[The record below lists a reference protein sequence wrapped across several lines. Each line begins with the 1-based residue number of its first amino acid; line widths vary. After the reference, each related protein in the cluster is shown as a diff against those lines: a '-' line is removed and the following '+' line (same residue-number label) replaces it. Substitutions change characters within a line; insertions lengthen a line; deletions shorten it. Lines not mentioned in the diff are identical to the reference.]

1 MLGKAFNWTV
11 SSRSSWLGLLA
22 LAAGIAWL
30 PWPAAAAPMGPAK
43 EPVYIGAQACGSCH
57 DGPQSGHQF
66 SKWRLSA
73 HAQAYAALC
82 KPEAKEIAK
91 LSGLTEE
98 PHRAKMCLGCHATA
112 ADAEDW
118 EKAEGFH
125 LEDGLQC
132 EACHGPGSEY
142 ATADIMRDR
151 TKAMM
156 NGLKMPTK
164 ADCMLCHRVKG
175 SHEAVLKRKPFDLDK
190 AWEKIAHPIPK
201 QKPTLAAPQPIQ
213 TKPSPRKYTGVMACA
228 KCHDGPKF
236 NFQFSTWRMSK
247 HAQAY
252 AVLSTPKAFEVAR
265 RQGIEGDPQQ
275 ALACLKCH
283 ATAADVDPASRLPG
297 FSLVDGV
304 QCEAC
309 HGPGADYS
317 AEAVMM
323 DRAAARAKGLWE
335 VNAQTCLR
343 CHEDKPDKPFDYAK
357 AVQKIA
363 HPTKAPQTAAAEPAY
378 KNPLNLAL
386 TPDGKELWITCEAA
400 GSVVIVDTATRQKVA
415 EVPVGGQPHDVC
427 FSPDGKKAFVSNRLD
442 DNVSVVDVVE
452 RKVIATMDVGDE
464 PHGLLVDRQG
474 RHLYVLNTSIDNIS
488 VIDLSTLREVKRL
501 AASRS
506 PWSLALSPDGQR
518 LLVTHAL
525 SRFVGDR
532 QPSMSEVTVID
543 TAEAVVTD
551 RVTVPAANLLQ
562 GIAWHPSG
570 QYALF
575 TLLRT
580 KNLVPMTRINH
591 GWTISNGL
599 GLLWQNGTVDQVLL
613 DQNHLCFPD
622 PTDVCITPDGRY
634 ALVTSSS
641 SDRVAVVD
649 LEKLVT
655 LLKAATPHER
665 QRVIPN
671 HTGKPTEYIVKHIP
685 VQSAPRGITCSAD
698 GTAAYVACMLDDSV
712 TVIDLKRLEAVE
724 RIDLGGPKELTKRRR
739 GEKLFHSAKI
749 TFRRQFSCS
758 TCHPDGHID
767 NVVYDIEDDGI
778 GMGPIDN
785 RTLRGINDM
794 APYKWIGI
802 NPSLKRQ
809 CGPRLAVFITRIQP
823 FTPEQLDDLHYYLCT
838 IPRPPNR
845 YRKLGED
852 LTEAQRR
859 GKAMFFRTHKN
870 DGTLIP
876 PGKRCFDCHPPP
888 LYTDGRVHDV
898 GTKFPYDRD
907 GKFDAPQL
915 LNIYDSAPYLH
926 NGIAQTLEEIWTKYN
941 PYDEHGVTNDM
952 TKDQL
957 NDLIEYLKTL

>member
-1 MLGKAFNWTV
+1 MLVLG
-11 SSRSSWLGLLA
+11 LGLLPW
-22 LAAGIAWL
+22 AASS
-30 PWPAAAAPMGPAK
+30 APMGPAK

-57 DGPQSGHQF
+57 EGPEMGHQF

-73 HAQAYAALC
+73 HAKAYAALAL
-82 KPEAKEIAK
+82 PEAVEITK

-118 EKAEGFH
+118 ERAEGFH

-142 ATADIMRDR
+142 APEEIMRDR
-151 TKAMM
+151 MKAMM
-156 NGLKMPTK
+156 NGLKMPK
-164 ADCMLCHRVKG
+164 KEDCMICHRMKG
-175 SHEAVLKRKPFDLDK
+175 SHEAVLKGKPFDLET
-190 AWEKIAHPIPK
+190 AWQAIAHPIPK
-201 QKPTLAAPQPIQ
+201 GNNPKPAAP
-213 TKPSPRKYTGVMACA
+213 TASSPSSAFKFTGVMACA
-228 KCHDGPKF
+228 SCHSGPMF
-236 NFQFSTWRMSK
+236 NFQFSKWRLSK

-252 AVLSTPKAFEVAR
+252 AVLATPKAFEIAKA
-265 RQGIEGDPQQ
+265 QGIAGDPQK
-275 ALACLKCH
+275 ADACLKCH
-283 ATAADVDPASRLPG
+283 TTGHGYPSTSFQKGFDPR
-297 FSLVDGV
+297 DGV

-309 HGPGADYS
+309 HGPGSDYS
-317 AEAVMM
+317 PEPIMR
-323 DRAAARAKGLWE
+323 DKAAARAKGLWE
-335 VNAQTCLR
+335 VTPQVCAP
-343 CHEDKPDKPFDYAK
+343 CHHDAHDKPFDYAA
-357 AVQKIA
+357 AVNKIA
-363 HPTKAPQTAAAEPAY
+363 HPTKAPQAAAAEPVY

-386 TPDGKELWITCEAA
+386 TPDGKELWVTCEAA
-400 GSVVIVDTATRQKVA
+400 NSVVVVDVASRQKVA
-415 EVPVGGQPHDVC
+415 EVAVGGQPHDVC
-427 FSPDGKKAFVSNRLD
+427 FTPDGKKAFVSNRLD
-442 DNVSVVDVVE
+442 DNVSVVDVPA
-452 RKVIATMDVGDE
+452 RKVVATIEVGDE

-474 RHLYVLNTSIDNIS
+474 RYLYVLNTAIDSVS
-488 VIDLSTLREVKRL
+488 VIEVATLREVKRL

-506 PWSLALSPDGQR
+506 PWSLALSPDGRR

-543 TAEAVVTD
+543 TETAMVQD
-551 RVTVPAANLLQ
+551 RVVAPAANLLQ
-562 GIAWHPSG
+562 GIAWHPRG
-570 QYALF
+570 DYAVF

-599 GLLWQNGTVDQVLL
+599 GLLWPDGTVDQVLL

-634 ALVTSSS
+634 ALVTSSG

-649 LEKLVT
+649 LEKLVG

-671 HTGKPTEYIVKHIP
+671 HTGKPSEYIVRHIP
-685 VQSAPRGITCSAD
+685 VQTAPRGITCSAD
-698 GTAAYVACMLDDSV
+698 GTTAYVANMLDDSV
-712 TVIDLKRLEAVE
+712 TVIDLQRLEAVAHV
-724 RIDLGGPKELTKRRR
+724 DLGGPKELTKRRR
-739 GEKLFHSAKI
+739 GEKLFHSANI

-767 NVVYDIEDDGI
+767 NIVYDIEDDGI

-809 CGPRLAVFITRIQP
+809 CGARLAVFITRIQP

-859 GKAMFFRTHKN
+859 GKLVFFRTHKN
-870 DGTLIP
+870 DGTPIP
-876 PGKRCFDCHPPP
+876 PGNRCFDCHPPP
-888 LYTDGRVHDV
+888 LFTDGRVHNV

-907 GKFDAPQL
+907 GKFESPQL

-926 NGIAQTLEEIWTKYN
+926 NGIAHTLEEIWTRYN